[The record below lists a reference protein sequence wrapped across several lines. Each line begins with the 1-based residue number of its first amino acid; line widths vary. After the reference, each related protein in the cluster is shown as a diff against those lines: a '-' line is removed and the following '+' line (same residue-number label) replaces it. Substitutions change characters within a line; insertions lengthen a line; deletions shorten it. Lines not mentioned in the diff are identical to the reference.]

1 MNDRRIWRHF
11 DYILLAVTVILALF
25 GLAMI
30 YSATKDSPELG
41 DYVWDQAAVAVVG
54 LILLFGVA
62 VFDYRLLA
70 NLQRPIYLVTV
81 GGLFATSVIGHV
93 RLGAQRW
100 LSVGNILI
108 QPSEFAKILVIL
120 VLAKFLADHERQI
133 EKLRTVLLS
142 FALVAVPVIL
152 IYDQPDLST
161 AISLLVAWGVMVVMA
176 GMRPLH
182 MALLAGALLILLPTI
197 WFNLEGYQQKRVRLF
212 FDPGSFDSSDDQY
225 TRDNIDQALIALGS
239 GGWLGQ
245 GYGSGIQTQGRFLK
259 VRHTDR
265 VFSVVGEEMGL
276 VGAALLMTLIVIV
289 ILRALRAASWARD
302 VYGRLIAVGVA
313 TVIAFQAMVNIGM
326 NLGLLPVAG
335 IPLPFISYG
344 RSSLVTLLIG
354 IGLVESVV
362 MRYRKLEF

>member
-11 DYILLAVTVILALF
+11 DYILLAVTVILILF

-54 LILLFGVA
+54 LILLFVVA

-81 GGLFATSVIGHV
+81 GVLIATTIIGYKQ
-93 RLGAQRW
+93 LGAKRW
-100 LSVGNILI
+100 LSVGNVLI

-120 VLAKFLADHERQI
+120 VLAQYLADREKQI

-142 FALVAVPVIL
+142 FVLVAIPVFL
-152 IYDQPDLST
+152 IYQQPDLST
-161 AISLLVAWGVMVVMA
+161 AISLLVAWGVMVIMT
-176 GMRPLH
+176 GMRTLH
-182 MALLAGALLILLPTI
+182 LALMGGTVLILLPVV
-197 WFNLEGYQQKRVRLF
+197 WSNLEAYQRDRVLF
-212 FDPGSFDSSDDQY
+212 FLDPSRNELAQW
-225 TRDNIDQALIALGS
+225 NIDQALIALGS

-259 VRHTDR
+259 VRHTDFI
-265 VFSVVGEEMGL
+265 FSVVGEEMGL
-276 VGAALLMTLIVIV
+276 IGAALLMALILIVV
-289 ILRALRAASWARD
+289 LRSLRAATLARD

-313 TVIAFQAMVNIGM
+313 TIIAFQAMVNVGM
-326 NLGLLPVAG
+326 NLGISPVTG

-344 RSSLVTLLIG
+344 RSSLLTLLIG

-362 MRYRKLEF
+362 MRHRKLEF